1 MKKRSPI
8 AAYLLTFAT
17 GSIYFFY
24 WMFSNMRDINV
35 LLKNETFDVKRKI
48 KNLIVVFT
56 LYLITFILISFGM
69 IKENNVLIII
79 TFIIAF
85 SLVITWFVLI
95 LRYLRELSVSI
106 ASLEINN
113 SIENPIIKWKTT
125 VLFFLYFIAVPY
137 IQIHMNRVIDNSR
150 NNDINYEPKQED
162 KVKNKRAIVK
172 TIVGICLGVLIFV
185 SALAFGVMHIIKNSN
200 SYQIAINYIEQ
211 TSEISDKV
219 GGIKGYGLFPSAS
232 VEISNGYG
240 TAQFHIKV
248 LGNEKDLGVNLL
260 LEKTPDSEWFVKD
273 IGY

>member
-8 AAYLLTFAT
+8 AVYLLTFAT

-24 WMFSNMRDINV
+24 WMFCIMRDINV
-35 LLKNETFDVKRKI
+35 LLDNKTFDVKRKI

-69 IKENNVLIII
+69 INENSVLVII
-79 TFIIAF
+79 TFIIVF
-85 SLVITWFVLI
+85 SLAITWFVLI
-95 LRYLRELSVSI
+95 VRYLREISVSI

-113 SIENPIIKWKTT
+113 SIENPILKWQTT
-125 VLFFLYFIAVPY
+125 ALFFLYFMAVPY

-150 NNDINYEPKQED
+150 NHKINYETKQED
-162 KVKNKRAIVK
+162 KVKNKRVIVK
-172 TIVGICLGVLIFV
+172 TIVGICLGLLIFV
-185 SALAFGVMHIIKNSN
+185 SALTFGVMYIIKNSN

-219 GGIKGYGLFPSAS
+219 GGIKSYGLFPSAS
-232 VEISNGYG
+232 IEIINGYG

-248 LGNEKDLGVNLL
+248 LGNDKDLGVNLL
-260 LEKTPDSEWFVKD
+260 LEKTPDSEWVVKD